1 MQHNSMG
8 PSKFTRHWTEFSHS
22 NIQCLC
28 TETWLPRCELFNSI
42 FSASHLKGNLDV
54 HLLQSMKKK
63 QSSSST
69 QIVLEVCFTFG
80 SERTCA
86 CGYLWF
92 LIRVVTIPHCYM
104 LSLYPTS
111 TSNITCTTCYM
122 LHATCSHYTL
132 HQLVISDARHIKLPS
147 HQMIMGPLC

>member
-1 MQHNSMG
+1 MG

-28 TETWLPRCELFNSI
+28 TETWLPRCELFDSI
-42 FSASHLKGNLDV
+42 FFRPHIWKAIWIWYICCNPW
-54 HLLQSMKKK
+54 KK

-80 SERTCA
+80 SERTCS

-111 TSNITCTTCYM
+111 TGNI
-122 LHATCSHYTL
+122 
-132 HQLVISDARHIKLPS
+132 RRPS
-147 HQMIMGPLC
+147 HKTAITPNDNGSCVLVFNNMKLWEHTIGVLLVFLKTQYST